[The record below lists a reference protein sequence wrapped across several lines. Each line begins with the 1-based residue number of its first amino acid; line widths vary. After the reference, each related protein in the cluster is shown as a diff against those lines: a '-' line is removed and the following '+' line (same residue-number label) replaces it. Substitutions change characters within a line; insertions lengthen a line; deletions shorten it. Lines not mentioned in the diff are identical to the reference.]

1 LLTSSSGNVIAVTTA
16 VTAMYD
22 VSDGSVIR
30 NGGDTIVTGIADV
43 IASRYKK

>member
-1 LLTSSSGNVIAVTTA
+1 MSSSDNIIAVTAT
-16 VTAMYD
+16 VTGMYD

-43 IASRYKK
+43 IAGRY